1 MDHDFVV
8 RKPVENR
15 TIVREVDR
23 ARQRDLL
30 RAVLAGTTLLVA
42 VLFATWQHHEARL
55 LERDAAQLSE
65 RLRDLAEARRHLA
78 LEKASLVS
86 PARIEAIATRQLKMK
101 APTRET
107 SAVLE
112 RVTAAP
118 PPARSVVASR

>member
-8 RKPVENR
+8 RKQVQNR
-15 TIVREVDR
+15 TIVREVDH

-30 RAVLAGTTLLVA
+30 RSVLGGAIVLVA
-42 VLFATWQHHEARL
+42 VLFAAWQHHDARR
-55 LERDAAQLSE
+55 LERQAASLQSQLRELSE
-65 RLRDLAEARRHLA
+65 SRRHLK
-78 LEKASLVS
+78 LEKATLVA

-112 RVTAAP
+112 RVTVTP
-118 PPARSVVASR
+118 PPSRAVVASR